1 MRKKDM
7 SKVKAIK
14 DAVVDIVLEDG
25 YQNLSMSKVAKRAG
39 VSQATIYLS
48 YASKDEMLTSIYA
61 EAHAMI
67 ESNTKV
73 NVTDGVDVESELKTM
88 FRHYMTTLSAHPK
101 QGLFMATVNNT
112 PSLIDANVFQEMMGR
127 NQDIKALVEYGQKQ
141 GLIVQADFD
150 FIVAFTFD
158 AINSLMI
165 LNYNRGVTMSDQQI
179 QRAIDMCW
187 RAIKV

>member
-1 MRKKDM
+1 M
-7 SKVKAIK
+7 SKVQAIK
-14 DAVVDIVLEDG
+14 DAVVDIVLTDG
-25 YQNLSMSKVAKRAG
+25 YQNLSMSKVAKKAG

-48 YASKDEMLTSIYA
+48 YASKEEMLTAIYV

-67 ESNTKV
+67 EGQTKV
-73 NVTDGVDVESELKTM
+73 SSGPGTDVESELKTM
-88 FRHYMTTLSAHPK
+88 FRHYMRILLDHPK
-101 QGLFMATVNNT
+101 QALFMYTVNNT
-112 PSLIDANVFQEMMGR
+112 PSLIDANVFQEMMSR
-127 NQDIKALVEYGQKQ
+127 NQDIRELIEYGQKQ

-150 FIVAFTFD
+150 YIVAFTFD

-165 LNYNRGVTMSDQQI
+165 LNYTRGGTMTDQQI